1 MISNFLLFFA
11 YSAGDTCSLPNASHF
26 LGFPYWYSYLSGVWV
41 LNDPSNPGAGGACN
55 PQLTNLPNVWLIV
68 MAIIEILLR
77 IAAIMAVIFVI
88 YAGISYTTSQ
98 GDPEATGRA
107 KGTLVNALLGLAIS
121 VMAAAIVAFI
131 AGSFN

>member
-1 MISNFLLFFA
+1 MIPLLSLFSDISANFGQSCSPSGGNFL
-11 YSAGDTCSLPNASHF
+11 D
-26 LGFPYWYSYLSGVWV
+26 FPKWYEYLNGIY
-41 LNDPSNPGAGGACN
+41 DAHGACI
-55 PQLTNLPNVWLIV
+55 PQVQGLGDIWLIV

-77 IAAIMAVIFVI
+77 VAAILAVIFVI

-98 GDPEATGRA
+98 GDPDATGRA
-107 KGTLVNALLGLAIS
+107 KGTLVNSLIGLAIS

>member
-1 MISNFLLFFA
+1 MIYSFLSLFSDVSANFGKSCTPGGSNFL
-11 YSAGDTCSLPNASHF
+11 D
-26 LGFPYWYSYLSGVWV
+26 FPTWYSYLKDGIYDAHGV
-41 LNDPSNPGAGGACN
+41 C
-55 PQLTNLPNVWLIV
+55 LPRFQGLSDTWLVV

-77 IAAIMAVIFVI
+77 VAAIMAVIFVV

-107 KGTLVNALLGLAIS
+107 KGTLVNALIGLAIA
-121 VMAAAIVAFI
+121 VMASAIVAFI